1 MKSGRRLG
9 IDYGD
14 ARIGLA
20 LSDPSG
26 IIATPLSTIKLS
38 GFPAAFSEALNE
50 LVAIVEEHDIAV
62 IYVGLP
68 LHLSGGHGESTMKVR
83 NFVTELRTRVSLEI
97 PIRFIDERLTTSSAQ
112 RRARED
118 GRSASKEN
126 IDQLAATIILE
137 SALDAE
143 KLQGALAGK
152 SVDDL

>member
-14 ARIGLA
+14 SRIGLA
-20 LSDPSG
+20 LSDLSR

-38 GFPAAFSEALNE
+38 GLPEAFSEALSE
-50 LVAIVEEHDIAV
+50 LVAIVEEHDVAV

-68 LHLSGGHGESTMKVR
+68 LHLSGDHGESAMKVR
-83 NFVTELRTRVSLEI
+83 GFVTELRARISRDI
-97 PIRFIDERLTTSSAQ
+97 SIRLIDERLSTASAQ
-112 RRARED
+112 RQARED
-118 GRSASKEN
+118 GRSISKEN

-143 KLQGALAGK
+143 KLQGELAGK
-152 SVDDL
+152 SVDEL

>member
-20 LSDPSG
+20 LSDLSG
-26 IIATPLSTIKLS
+26 IIATPLSTIKLN
-38 GFPAAFSEALNE
+38 GFPEAFSAALNE
-50 LVAIVEEHDIAV
+50 LVAIIEEHDVAV

-68 LHLSGGHGESTMKVR
+68 LHLSGGHGESSMKVR
-83 NFVTELRTRVSLEI
+83 NFVSELRAQVSLNI

-112 RRARED
+112 RQARED

-152 SVDDL
+152 SVDEL